1 MIKAIR
7 NFISGVLLS
16 GAVMLGAGANVYAG
30 WFDSFS
36 DIKRKMDYVESYSK
50 SLCYEVILYKDN
62 DNVYVN
68 YRVEHF
74 GESEQKPAVEFDKFI
89 SNLLIQNGV
98 VRDDIER
105 FNNGY
110 MFVTD
115 SSYGDRYGFV
125 IPKHLASDAE
135 GFLKNQGVSVQEV
148 DLDRVTVPNNN
159 SCHRQCIIQ

>member
-7 NFISGVLLS
+7 NFISGVLLT
-16 GAVMLGAGANVYAG
+16 GTVMLGAGTNVYAG
-30 WFDSFS
+30 WFDSFN
-36 DIKRKMDYVESYSK
+36 DVKRKMNHVESHGE
-50 SLCYEVILYKDN
+50 SLCYDVLLYKDN

-74 GESEQKPAVEFDKFI
+74 GGSEQKPAVEFDKFI

-125 IPKHLASDAE
+125 IPKHLTSDAE
-135 GFLKNQGVSVQEV
+135 GFLRNQGVSVQEI
-148 DLDRVTVPNNN
+148 DLDQVTVSNN
-159 SCHRQCIIQ
+159 SPCHG